1 MVTEMKRFLAFVVVL
16 FATGCAVDPKT
27 FDVQSTREIPAAHD
41 KAWSAALKYLAQN
54 QFQIRTVERASGV
67 ILADKLISDTIEGGW
82 FSKGPIGDFADCG
95 KEFMA
100 TPGTHSVQ
108 LNVLIEPKGA
118 ATASVVVTAKYTET
132 YKGMNTLYGYY
143 EPQQPKSC
151 NSTGKLEALVF
162 EAISTAN

>member
-1 MVTEMKRFLAFVVVL
+1 MKRF
-16 FATGCAVDPKT
+16 FALGVALSVMGCAVDPKT
-27 FDVQSTREIPAAHD
+27 FDVQSTRTIPSSQD
-41 KAWSAALKYLAQN
+41 KAWSTALRYLAQN
-54 QFQIRTVERASGV
+54 QFQVRTVEKASGV
-67 ILADKLISDTIEGGW
+67 ILADKLISDTIEPGW

-108 LNVLIEPKGA
+108 LNILIEPKGPA
-118 ATASVVVTAKYTET
+118 ATSVVVTAKYTET

-143 EPQQPKSC
+143 EPQQPKAC

-162 EAISTAN
+162 EAVSTAN